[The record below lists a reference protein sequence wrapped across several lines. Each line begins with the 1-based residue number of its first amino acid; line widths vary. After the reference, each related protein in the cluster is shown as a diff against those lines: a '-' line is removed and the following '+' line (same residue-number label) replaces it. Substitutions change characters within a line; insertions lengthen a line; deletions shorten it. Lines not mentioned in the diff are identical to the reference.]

1 MFKDRFTFYRS
12 KEWRKLLD
20 SLKNERVNDDG
31 QVICEYCGKPIVKAY
46 DIIGHHTI
54 ELTEENVNDY
64 DISLNPQNIKLVH
77 HSCHNIIHNK
87 LGYANREVY
96 LVYGAPLSGKTTWVR
111 SNMTAGDLVIDID
124 SVWECISFLPRYQKP
139 GRLKSV
145 VFGVRNN
152 LLDAVKYRLGK
163 WNNAYVIGGYPL
175 QGERERLIMELG
187 AREIF
192 IECTK
197 EECLRRLKE
206 SDDGRDYK
214 EWSGYIEEWFERS
227 NQNQNERF

>member
-77 HSCHNIIHNK
+77 HSCHNVIHNK

-124 SVWECISFLPRYQKP
+124 SVWECISFQPRYQKP

-175 QGERERLIMELG
+175 QSERERIARELG
-187 AREIF
+187 AREVY
-192 IECTK
+192 IEATQ
-197 EECLRRLKE
+197 EECLKRLE
-206 SDDGRDYK
+206 QADDGRDK
-214 EWSGYIEEWFERS
+214 AEWEGYILEWFERY
-227 NQNQNERF
+227 NPPHDA